1 MIVSESNQ
9 NPVVTRDIRVGPAGW
24 SYQDWKGVVYPR
36 GASSKFDGLAYLA
49 SFFDTLEV
57 NSTFYRP
64 PAAPT
69 SQSWVKRV
77 STNPNF
83 KFTVKLYK
91 PFTHDRGKATE
102 EDYLAYRQGV
112 DPIAEAGKLGAV
124 LIQFP
129 WSFKNNEESRHYL
142 SALLDRFDDYPLVVE
157 LRHASWNR
165 PGIYRSFERR
175 RVGFCNIDQPLF
187 ARSIKP
193 SAHATSEVGYVRL
206 HGRNYQ
212 NWFSESAAPAD
223 RYDYLYSRD
232 ELRPWIEN
240 IREVSRNA
248 NETFV
253 ITNNHFT
260 GKGVVNAL
268 EIKAELTGRKV
279 PAPATLLDA
288 YPRLQET
295 VVPI

>member
-1 MIVSESNQ
+1 MAG
-9 NPVVTRDIRVGPAGW
+9 DIRVGPAGW
-24 SYQDWKGVVYPR
+24 SYQDWKGIVYPPH
-36 GASSKFDGLAYLA
+36 ASSKFDGLAYLA
-49 SFFDTLEV
+49 TFFDTIEV

-64 PAAPT
+64 PSSST

-77 STNPNF
+77 SANPSF
-83 KFTVKLYK
+83 QFTAKLYK

-102 EDYLAYRQGV
+102 EDYLSYRQGI
-112 DPIAEAGKLGAV
+112 DPIAEAGRLGAV

-129 WSFKNNEESRHYL
+129 WSFKNTEESRRYL
-142 SALLDRFDDYPLVVE
+142 ATLLDRFTDYPLVVE

-193 SAHATSEVGYVRL
+193 SAHTTSQVGYVRL
-206 HGRNYQ
+206 HGRNYR

-232 ELRPWIEN
+232 ELEPWIDNIKQVSEN
-240 IREVSRNA
+240 A
-248 NETFV
+248 TETFV

-268 EIKAELTGRKV
+268 EIKAELAGQKV
-279 PAPATLLDA
+279 PGPATLLDT

-295 VVPI
+295 IVPV